1 MECDIA
7 LKSAEKEGLIQ
18 KIDQLTK
25 ANEECRN
32 EINQQRK
39 EIDQQRKEIDQQRK
53 ENDKFKME
61 RHDLIGDHR
70 FLQQKFQNLE
80 ATTLQLRKSNAK
92 LLSFSEDSKRVEKDN
107 EELNRQIKSL
117 RRKLRIMVKM
127 FNALITLFFNFSSIL
142 NF

>member
-1 MECDIA
+1 MYFDNV
-7 LKSAEKEGLIQ
+7 LKVSENEGLRKI
-18 KIDQLTK
+18 IDQLSK
-25 ANEECRN
+25 ANEDCRSEN
-32 EINQQRK
+32 AQLRK
-39 EIDQQRKEIDQQRK
+39 EIDKLRK